1 MAGKRFQKIVLWSAV
16 FLLCASVRLPA
27 LESDTAVLTLKDGAF
42 TLDTKT
48 LPHEKLS
55 GGFYVYD
62 GENGKT
68 YTGRDALE
76 NSGFTWT
83 VKPSV
88 SEKLFRMDCV
98 IHNKSRK
105 ELRLEP
111 GLNLHVPRRSGDFFW
126 GGFDVVEAGDKPVA
140 RLGLKGRTTK
150 HIGGGLNQPFPVS
163 AVISNTRSVF
173 LGQFQ
178 FDYVSWN
185 GARYEVA
192 GSGSAKIS
200 FSQRIVVAPG
210 GSVDFRFLIGV
221 TPVRFGCEENVVQA
235 FYDAYPE
242 TWRPVQDQDNPYIW
256 YAHSQYRA
264 WYFKPD
270 REKERRFYAAVDW
283 AYTPYKRS
291 GDAYGHQ
298 ELWDYKPAFGF
309 STRNFASTI
318 NGTLFE
324 YAKLSQPEFQRK
336 RAAVFRK
343 NGRDFGYAFYANPAW
358 CEIQLANEKYPDA
371 INRDTEGGVPMILG
385 PWSTAHDR
393 EIRVLPMGTSFA
405 KAFQSDL
412 KRLYQELKFPGFA
425 MDCGTPGVFYRGPAA
440 KDPEQPGRAWDE
452 KGVFIDESVAVK
464 SMIDFLHSLNP
475 ADPPFVWKNGQ
486 GSGDYMMIETSI
498 FNPVFRS
505 WMPLNRYNIGMR
517 PAVMHGPGFLVDSTI
532 PDWRNLSQD
541 AFYEKLAKLGDH
553 AVLTDFQYGFTQS
566 HVTQSGNPQSIYCMP
581 ELLECIRT
589 GWQALIPVA
598 VNDGGKFLYRARYG
612 RAADTILYFGNPW
625 QNPMKLNF
633 EVDNSAL
640 GKGWNLFVGKMR
652 DKARLENHIEGT
664 DTRFTASLPSRR
676 PALFEAVCNLSGLPA
691 SGILNA
697 AVSSE
702 KEIDRIVFTVKLD
715 NSAPFR
721 TAVTPRE
728 IYNFIPQI
736 FVNGSRVNGSESVL
750 PAGAEIRIVY
760 ASKVFHCNAGT
771 ITSFPFTDDGKMPS
785 FEIQIPADPN
795 PAELKESGN
804 LQSYFRFTAG
814 KKITRSGRIWVRK
827 GDAEPSVPTVRI
839 SVGRGGK
846 SGIARKGDLLILS
859 AGNERQAAAMMKE
872 LNYVM
877 DRRFEYLIPFAP
889 HDSITAEMIRKF
901 DMKSRLLPF
910 ERCFESAGG
919 VE

>member
-1 MAGKRFQKIVLWSAV
+1 M
-16 FLLCASVRLPA
+16 
-27 LESDTAVLTLKDGAF
+27 
-42 TLDTKT
+42 
-48 LPHEKLS
+48 
-55 GGFYVYD
+55 
-62 GENGKT
+62 
-68 YTGRDALE
+68 
-76 NSGFTWT
+76 
-83 VKPSV
+83 
-88 SEKLFRMDCV
+88 
-98 IHNKSRK
+98 
-105 ELRLEP
+105 
-111 GLNLHVPRRSGDFFW
+111 
-126 GGFDVVEAGDKPVA
+126 
-140 RLGLKGRTTK
+140 
-150 HIGGGLNQPFPVS
+150 
-163 AVISNTRSVF
+163 
-173 LGQFQ
+173 
-178 FDYVSWN
+178 
-185 GARYEVA
+185 
-192 GSGSAKIS
+192 
-200 FSQRIVVAPG
+200 
-210 GSVDFRFLIGV
+210 
-221 TPVRFGCEENVVQA
+221 
-235 FYDAYPE
+235 
-242 TWRPVQDQDNPYIW
+242 
-256 YAHSQYRA
+256 
-264 WYFKPD
+264 
-270 REKERRFYAAVDW
+270 
-283 AYTPYKRS
+283 
-291 GDAYGHQ
+291 
-298 ELWDYKPAFGF
+298 
-309 STRNFASTI
+309 
-318 NGTLFE
+318 
-324 YAKLSQPEFQRK
+324 
-336 RAAVFRK
+336 
-343 NGRDFGYAFYANPAW
+343 
-358 CEIQLANEKYPDA
+358 
-371 INRDTEGGVPMILG
+371 
-385 PWSTAHDR
+385 
-393 EIRVLPMGTSFA
+393 
-405 KAFQSDL
+405 
-412 KRLYQELKFPGFA
+412 
-425 MDCGTPGVFYRGPAA
+425 
-440 KDPEQPGRAWDE
+440 
-452 KGVFIDESVAVK
+452 
-464 SMIDFLHSLNP
+464 
-475 ADPPFVWKNGQ
+475 
-486 GSGDYMMIETSI
+486 
-498 FNPVFRS
+498 
-505 WMPLNRYNIGMR
+505 
-517 PAVMHGPGFLVDSTI
+517 
-532 PDWRNLSQD
+532 
-541 AFYEKLAKLGDH
+541 
-553 AVLTDFQYGFTQS
+553 
-566 HVTQSGNPQSIYCMP
+566 
-581 ELLECIRT
+581 
-589 GWQALIPVA
+589 A

-697 AVSSE
+697 VVSSE

-728 IYNFIPQI
+728 IYNFVPQI